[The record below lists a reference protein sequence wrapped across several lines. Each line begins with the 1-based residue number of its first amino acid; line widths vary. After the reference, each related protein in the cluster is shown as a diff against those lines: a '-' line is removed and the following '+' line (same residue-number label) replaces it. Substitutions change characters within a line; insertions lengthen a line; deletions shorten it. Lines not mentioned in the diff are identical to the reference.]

1 MNGMLLL
8 LALLGSPRAEDFL
21 PPDSVRAG
29 MKGYGLTV
37 FKGTKVDTF
46 GVEAL
51 GVLKN
56 WAPKMD
62 LILVKLSGGPDDLL
76 AKAGVIAGMSG
87 SPVFLGEPGREKLV
101 GAVAYGW
108 TFPKEPICGVTP
120 ISSMLEVAR
129 RPSGFPNSVPDAGEL
144 SPIATPLWLSGFSPS
159 VVGRMRDAL
168 KEFGMVPISGGGSDT
183 SGPSSLSPGSALG
196 VQLVRGDVTAT
207 AIGTLTWVKGD
218 TVLAFGHPMF
228 SLGSTALPMTG
239 ARIYDV
245 FPSVYR
251 SFKLGVAT
259 SPMGVVL
266 QDRLPAIAGVRGGE
280 PDMLPVRVEVG
291 RKEFRFEVVRHP
303 QMGPFFVFYGLASVA
318 EAAGK
323 SSGESSVELKGE
335 LFVGSETLR
344 IGNFFSGLAAHFQA
358 AEDVSQVLSAVMK
371 NPFRK
376 VRVDSVSLRIE
387 LDEELRI
394 VWIDGVRVDRKAV
407 HPGGDLVAHVFL
419 RRYLGRR
426 DTLKFCLKLPK
437 HIEGQLL
444 LRVGDASHAQR
455 WEMER
460 APGAFTAMNFSQ
472 LLRRLEEAKRNDVV
486 YLELVSSERGVTVSG
501 DELPKLPPS
510 ALSILAPVT
519 QTAAYKPVKEAVV
532 LREERRV
539 DAVVR
544 GGHIV
549 RLSVRRR

>member
-1 MNGMLLL
+1 MKETLLL
-8 LALLGSPRAEDFL
+8 LVLLGSLRAEEFL

-51 GVLKN
+51 GVLRN

-62 LILVKLSGGPDDLL
+62 LILVRLSGGPDDLL
-76 AKAGVIAGMSG
+76 TKAGVIAGMSG
-87 SPVFLGEPGREKLV
+87 SPVFLGKPGREKLV

-129 RPSGFPNSVPDAGEL
+129 RPSSSPNSIPDAGEL
-144 SPIATPLWLSGFSPS
+144 TPIATPLWLSGFSPS
-159 VVGRMRDAL
+159 VVGKMRDAL
-168 KEFGMVPISGGGSDT
+168 REFGMVPISGGGSDT
-183 SGPSSLSPGSALG
+183 SKPSSLSPGSALG

-228 SLGSTALPMTG
+228 SLGSTTLPMTG

-259 SPMGVVL
+259 SPMGIIL
-266 QDRLPAIAGVRGGE
+266 QDRLPAIAGVKGKE
-280 PDMLPVRVEVG
+280 PDMLPLRVDVDG
-291 RKEFRFEVVRHP
+291 KKFRFEVVRHP
-303 QMGPFFVFYGLASVA
+303 QMGPFFVLYGLASIA

-323 SSGESSVELKGE
+323 SFGESSVELDGK
-335 LFVGSETLR
+335 LFIGPDTLNIR
-344 IGNFFSGLAAHFQA
+344 NFFSGPAAPLQA
-358 AEDVSQVLSAVMK
+358 AKDVSQVLSTVME

-376 VRVDSVSLRIE
+376 VRVDSASLRIE

-394 VWIDGVRVDRKAV
+394 AWIDGVRVDRNTV
-407 HPGGDLVAHVFL
+407 RPGGNLVAHVFL
-419 RRYLGRR
+419 RRYLGGR
-426 DTLKFCLKLPK
+426 DTLRFRLKVPK

-444 LRVGDASHAQR
+444 LRVGDASHAER
-455 WEMER
+455 WERER
-460 APGAFTAMNFSQ
+460 APGVFTTMNFGQ

-510 ALSILAPVT
+510 ALSVLMPVT

-532 LREERRV
+532 LKEERRM

-544 GGHIV
+544 GGHAV
-549 RLSVRRR
+549 RLRVQRR